1 MSEVAGAAKEVD
13 EESDNLHD
21 DFLRGK
27 LELAEFMPKYKQLR
41 IVYHK
46 RQLMRL
52 AAMTS
57 PT

>member
-1 MSEVAGAAKEVD
+1 VAGAAKEVD